1 MNETSSR
8 EREDKLRLEIVGLR
22 LKLEESERRQEDMSD
37 CVGKVLNYSF
47 DTLPIYHAKNLT
59 Y

>member
-37 CVGKVLNYSF
+37 CVGKVLNYFSH
-47 DTLPIYHAKNLT
+47 LLAY
-59 Y
+59 

>member
-37 CVGKVLNYSF
+37 CVGKVLNYFF
-47 DTLPIYHAKNLT
+47 DKLPIYHAINLT